1 MPYCHIGWLL
11 DSWLK
16 ATEVIM
22 FRRPCLLSLLFPSLY
37 VTVLYD
43 RVYADSER
51 KREKPGPALWLSCNW
66 SIAGS
71 TVVQRGSVWWAWEYL
86 TALKKR
92 TKKKKKD
99 MKYRTSPTQS
109 WAAAAAWTC
118 FLSIHVAW
126 VHGVAPQRA
135 LLWFGHYSPLEYTV
149 HYIGQFNHRESSV
162 QMFPKCPSN
171 STKH

>member
-11 DSWLK
+11 DLWLK

-86 TALKKR
+86 TALKKEP
-92 TKKKKKD
+92 KKKKRHEVQNFTNTELSSSCSLD
-99 MKYRTSPTQS
+99 LLPVHSCSMSSWCGTSTCTPLVWPLQS
-109 WAAAAAWTC
+109 IRVHCTLHWA
-118 FLSIHVAW
+118 I
-126 VHGVAPQRA
+126 
-135 LLWFGHYSPLEYTV
+135 
-149 HYIGQFNHRESSV
+149 
-162 QMFPKCPSN
+162 
-171 STKH
+171 